1 VLQQQPALE
10 QELHN
15 IIKLATALLRQRN
28 YNEAEPVLQQ
38 MLVLRRKILGMENI
52 SMLDNISSLAVALS

>member
-52 SMLDNISSLAVALS
+52 SMLDNMSSLAVALS